1 MVNKKRKR
9 LKATCVLGFILVTGL
24 TLSIYASYNCLTVR
38 EYTYSTEK
46 VSQELTLVV
55 LSDLHGHE
63 FGEANKNLAR
73 KVAEQKPDI
82 ILLDGDF
89 LNEDSKDESVA
100 TELIRILH
108 EIAPVYYALGNHEI
122 TYMENGHSDLLQKI
136 DEAGAAWLELKY
148 VDAEVKGQPLR
159 IGGMYDYAFGLDGED
174 SAEAV
179 DSEVGSFLKE
189 YQNTDCLKIMMSHRP
204 DSFIFGN
211 ASSVW
216 KVDLVVS
223 GHDHGGQVVLPV
235 LGGVFGGD
243 QGYFPEYIHGMYQKD
258 QMHIFVTSGLGSYG
272 EILSRIN
279 NVPEIAVIHIK
290 PFGGYVGS

>member
-1 MVNKKRKR
+1 MTNKKRNW
-9 LKATCVLGFILVTGL
+9 LKVICALLFILVIGL
-24 TLSIYASYNCLTVR
+24 ALSIYASYDCLTVR

-46 VSQELTLVV
+46 VSQGLTLVV

-63 FGEANKNLAR
+63 FGTGNEELAR
-73 KVAEQKPDI
+73 KVAEQRPDI

-89 LNEDSKDESVA
+89 LNEDSQDESVV
-100 TELIRILH
+100 TELIYNLH

-122 TYMENGHSDLLQKI
+122 TYMENGHPDLLQKI
-136 DEAGAAWLELKY
+136 DEAGATWLERTY
-148 VDAEVKGQPLR
+148 VDVEVKGQALR

-189 YQNTDCLKIMMSHRP
+189 YQDTEYLKIMLSHRP

-223 GHDHGGQVVLPV
+223 GHDHGGQVVLPL

-243 QGYFPEYIHGMYQKD
+243 QGYFPEYVHGVYQKD
-258 QMHIFVTSGLGSYG
+258 QMYIFVTSGLGSYG
-272 EILSRIN
+272 EILPRIN
-279 NVPEIAVIHIK
+279 NVPEIAVIHIR
-290 PFGGYVGS
+290 SR

>member
-1 MVNKKRKR
+1 MINQKRKRKR
-9 LKATCVLGFILVTGL
+9 LKFICALIFILVTSL
-24 TLSIYASYNCLTVR
+24 VLSVYASYDCLTVR

-46 VSQELTLVV
+46 VSQGLTLVV

-63 FGEANKNLAR
+63 FGKGNEKLAWR
-73 KVAEQKPDI
+73 VAEQKPDI

-89 LNEDSKDESVA
+89 LNEDSQDESVA
-100 TELIRILH
+100 TELIHNLH

-122 TYMENGHSDLLQKI
+122 TYMENGHPDLLQKI
-136 DEAGAAWLELKY
+136 DEAGATWLERTY
-148 VDAEVKGQPLR
+148 VDVEVKGQALR
-159 IGGMYDYAFGLDGED
+159 IGGMYGYAFGLDGED

-189 YQNTDCLKIMMSHRP
+189 YQDTECLKIMLSHRP
-204 DSFIFGN
+204 DSFIFGD

-216 KVDLVVS
+216 KMDLVVS
-223 GHDHGGQVVLPV
+223 GHDHGGQVVLPL

-243 QGYFPEYIHGMYQKD
+243 QGYFPEYIHGMCQKD

-272 EILSRIN
+272 EILPRIN
-279 NVPEIAVIHIK
+279 NVPEIAVIHIR
-290 PFGGYVGS
+290 SS

>member
-1 MVNKKRKR
+1 MTNKKRNW
-9 LKATCVLGFILVTGL
+9 LKVICALLFILVIGL
-24 TLSIYASYNCLTVR
+24 ALSIYASYDCLTVR

-46 VSQELTLVV
+46 VSQGLTLVV

-63 FGEANKNLAR
+63 FGTGNEELAR
-73 KVAEQKPDI
+73 KVAEQRPDI

-89 LNEDSKDESVA
+89 LNEDSQDESVA
-100 TELIRILH
+100 TELIYNLH

-122 TYMENGHSDLLQKI
+122 TYMENGHPDLLQKI
-136 DEAGAAWLELKY
+136 DEAGATWLERTY
-148 VDAEVKGQPLR
+148 VDVEVKGQALR

-189 YQNTDCLKIMMSHRP
+189 YQDTEYLKIMLSHRP

-272 EILSRIN
+272 EILPRIN
-279 NVPEIAVIHIK
+279 NVPEIAVIHIR
-290 PFGGYVGS
+290 SS

>member
-1 MVNKKRKR
+1 MTNKKRNW
-9 LKATCVLGFILVTGL
+9 LKVICALLFILVIGL
-24 TLSIYASYNCLTVR
+24 ALSIYASYDCLTVR

-46 VSQELTLVV
+46 VSQGLTLVV

-63 FGEANKNLAR
+63 FGKGNEKLAWR
-73 KVAEQKPDI
+73 VAEQKPDI

-89 LNEDSKDESVA
+89 LNEDSQDESVA
-100 TELIRILH
+100 TELIHNLH

-122 TYMENGHSDLLQKI
+122 TYMENGHPDLLQKI
-136 DEAGAAWLELKY
+136 DEAGATWLERTY
-148 VDAEVKGQPLR
+148 VDVEVKGQALR

-189 YQNTDCLKIMMSHRP
+189 YQDTEYIKIMLSHRP

-223 GHDHGGQVVLPV
+223 GHDHGGQVVLPL

-243 QGYFPEYIHGMYQKD
+243 QGYFPEYVHGMYQKD
-258 QMHIFVTSGLGSYG
+258 QMYIFVTSGLGSYG
-272 EILSRIN
+272 EILPRIN
-279 NVPEIAVIHIK
+279 NVPEIAVIHIR
-290 PFGGYVGS
+290 SR

>member
-1 MVNKKRKR
+1 MTNKKRNW
-9 LKATCVLGFILVTGL
+9 LKVICALLFILVIGL
-24 TLSIYASYNCLTVR
+24 ALSIYASYDCLTVR

-46 VSQELTLVV
+46 VSQGLTLVV

-63 FGEANKNLAR
+63 FGKGNEKLAWR
-73 KVAEQKPDI
+73 VAEQKPDI

-89 LNEDSKDESVA
+89 LNEDSQDESVA
-100 TELIRILH
+100 TELIHNLH

-122 TYMENGHSDLLQKI
+122 TYMENGHPDLLQKI
-136 DEAGAAWLELKY
+136 DEAGATWLERTY
-148 VDAEVKGQPLR
+148 VDVEVKGQALR

-189 YQNTDCLKIMMSHRP
+189 YQDTEYIKIMLSHRP

-272 EILSRIN
+272 EILPRIN
-279 NVPEIAVIHIK
+279 NVPEIAVIHIR
-290 PFGGYVGS
+290 SS

>member
-1 MVNKKRKR
+1 MINQKRKRKR
-9 LKATCVLGFILVTGL
+9 LKFICALIFILVTSL
-24 TLSIYASYNCLTVR
+24 VLSVYASYDCLTVR

-46 VSQELTLVV
+46 VTQGLTLVV

-63 FGEANKNLAR
+63 FGKGNEKLAWR
-73 KVAEQKPDI
+73 VAEQKPDI

-89 LNEDSKDESVA
+89 LNEDSQDESVA
-100 TELIRILH
+100 TELIHNLH

-122 TYMENGHSDLLQKI
+122 TYMENGHPDLLQKI
-136 DEAGAAWLELKY
+136 DEAGATWLERTY
-148 VDAEVKGQPLR
+148 VDVEVKGQALR
-159 IGGMYDYAFGLDGED
+159 IGGMYGYAFGLDGED

-189 YQNTDCLKIMMSHRP
+189 YQDTECLKIMLSHRP
-204 DSFIFGN
+204 DSFIFGD

-216 KVDLVVS
+216 KMDLVVS
-223 GHDHGGQVVLPV
+223 GHDHGGQVVLPL

-243 QGYFPEYIHGMYQKD
+243 QGYFPEYIHGMCQKD

-272 EILSRIN
+272 EILPRIN
-279 NVPEIAVIHIK
+279 NVPEIAVIHIR
-290 PFGGYVGS
+290 SS

>member
-1 MVNKKRKR
+1 MDGMKNMRRNGQKIF
-9 LKATCVLGFILVTGL
+9 LVLALILVIGL
-24 TLSIYASYNCLTVR
+24 AVSIYVSYNCLTIR

-46 VSQELTLVV
+46 VSQGLTLVV

-63 FGEANKNLAR
+63 FGKGNEELAR
-73 KVAEQKPDI
+73 KVAQQEPDI

-89 LNEDSKDESVA
+89 LNEDSKDDSVV
-100 TELIRILH
+100 TELIRTLH

-122 TYMENGHSDLLQKI
+122 TYMTNGHPELVQKI
-136 DEAGAAWLELKY
+136 DEAGATFLELKY
-148 VDAEVKGQPLR
+148 VDIEIKGQKLR
-159 IGGMYDYAFGLDGED
+159 IGGMYGYAFGLDGED
-174 SAEAV
+174 SAEAI
-179 DSEVGSFLKE
+179 DAEAGSFLKE
-189 YQNTDCLKIMMSHRP
+189 YQDTDCLKIMMSHRP

-258 QMHIFVTSGLGSYG
+258 QMHIFVSSGLGSYG
-272 EILSRIN
+272 EILPRIN
-279 NVPEIAVIHIK
+279 NVPGIAVIHIQSK
-290 PFGGYVGS
+290 

>member
-1 MVNKKRKR
+1 MTNKKRNW
-9 LKATCVLGFILVTGL
+9 LKVICALLFILVIGL
-24 TLSIYASYNCLTVR
+24 ALSIYASYDCLTVR

-46 VSQELTLVV
+46 VSQGLTLVV

-63 FGEANKNLAR
+63 FGKGNEKLAWR
-73 KVAEQKPDI
+73 VAEQKPDI

-89 LNEDSKDESVA
+89 LNEDSQDESVA
-100 TELIRILH
+100 TELIHNLH

-122 TYMENGHSDLLQKI
+122 TYMENGHPDLLQKI
-136 DEAGAAWLELKY
+136 DEAGATWLKRTY
-148 VDAEVKGQPLR
+148 VDVEVKGQALR

-189 YQNTDCLKIMMSHRP
+189 YQDTEYIKIMLSHRP

-272 EILSRIN
+272 EILPRIN
-279 NVPEIAVIHIK
+279 NVPEIAVIHIR
-290 PFGGYVGS
+290 SS

>member
-1 MVNKKRKR
+1 MLNQKRKR
-9 LKATCVLGFILVTGL
+9 LKATCVLGFRLVTGL
-24 TLSIYASYNCLTVR
+24 ALSIYASYNCLTVK

-73 KVAEQKPDI
+73 KVAEQNPDI

-89 LNEDSKDESVA
+89 LNENSKDESVA
-100 TELIRILH
+100 TELIRTLH

-122 TYMENGHSDLLQKI
+122 AYMENGHSDLLQKI

-148 VDAEVKGQPLR
+148 MDVEVKGQALR
-159 IGGMYDYAFGLDGED
+159 SGGMYEYAFGLDGED

-189 YQNTDCLKIMMSHRP
+189 YQDTEYLKIMLSHRP

-223 GHDHGGQVVLPV
+223 GHDHGGQVVLPL
-235 LGGVFGGD
+235 LGGVFGGY

-272 EILSRIN
+272 EILPRIN
-279 NVPEIAVIHIK
+279 NVPEIAVIHIR
-290 PFGGYVGS
+290 SS